1 MPRYKV
7 ECQGCNAEWFV
18 VKRRKLDAR
27 EKRQLRWRS
36 RCRPC
41 GVELSA
47 PTMFERT
54 GKIFYSDRHCKQ
66 FDELV
71 TALRL
76 GEMRHTFGGKQ
87 TYEQI
92 QREQHKKDLYSL
104 ATDTYGRKHTKELMW
119 KCAARV
125 EAFKA
130 AGLDLESF
138 KPSQVPLKD
147 EQVREWANWKFCG
160 ACWNYRHSNCK
171 GNGCQCCCKVK
182 GKAQLREIAETLDIL
197 ENNYSLGIGEQVTAL
212 YAKTEDN
219 HAN

>member
-18 VKRRKLDAR
+18 VKRRKLDNR
-27 EKRQLRWRS
+27 EKKQLRWRS
-36 RCRPC
+36 RCKPC

-47 PTMFERT
+47 PTMFQRT
-54 GKIFYSDRHCKQ
+54 GEIFYSDRHRQQ
-66 FDELV
+66 FAEYVAVLKS
-71 TALRL
+71 
-76 GEMRHTFGGKQ
+76 GETRHTFGGLK

-92 QREQHKKDLYSL
+92 GREEHAKDIHAILTDMYS
-104 ATDTYGRKHTKELMW
+104 AKHARSLLW

-130 AGLDLESF
+130 AGLDLEPF

-160 ACWNYRHSNCK
+160 ACWNYRHSNCT
-171 GNGCQCCCKVK
+171 GNECQCCCKVK
-182 GKAQLREIAETLDIL
+182 GKAQLREITETLDVL
-197 ENNYSLGIGEQVTAL
+197 ECDYSLGIGEQVTVL
-212 YAKTEDN
+212 YAKAEDN

>member
-7 ECQGCNAEWFV
+7 ECQGCKVSWFV
-18 VKRRKLDAR
+18 VKRRKL
-27 EKRQLRWRS
+27 EPEQKKQLVRRS

-47 PTMFERT
+47 PTMFQRT
-54 GKIFYSDRHCKQ
+54 GEMFYSDRHREQ
-66 FDELV
+66 FNELV
-71 TALRL
+71 AVLKS
-76 GEMRHTFGGKQ
+76 GETRHTFAGKQ

-92 QREQHKKDLYSL
+92 QREEHKKDCHALM
-104 ATDTYGRKHTKELMW
+104 TDMYAAKHTRELMW

-130 AGLDLESF
+130 AGLELEPF

-147 EQVREWANWKFCG
+147 EQIRVWANWKFCG

-171 GNGCQCCCKVK
+171 GNECQCCCKVK
-182 GKAQLREIAETLDIL
+182 GKAQLREITDTLDIL
-197 ENNYSLGIGEQVTAL
+197 EYDYSLGIGEQVTAL